1 MALRFFN
8 TYSRQIEEFEPC
20 DPTACPA
27 RMYTCGPTVY
37 SRAHIGNF
45 RAYIFED
52 LLQRHLELRGY
63 KVHRVMNITDVEDKT
78 IRGARE
84 AGVQL
89 QKFTEQF
96 KDAFFEDAHT
106 LRIKRADEYPAATDQ
121 RYIDRMIEMISA
133 LIAKGLAYQADD
145 KSVYFRINK
154 FPDYGK
160 LAHFDLT
167 QLQSTGRVKHDEY
180 DKEHIGD
187 FALWKAWDEAD
198 GDVKW
203 DSPWGPGR
211 PGWHIECSAMSM
223 ALLGDQIDIHC
234 GGVDNI
240 FPHHEAEIAQSEGVT
255 GKKFVR
261 YWLHCAHLL
270 VDGQKMAKSLGN
282 FYTVPDVLAKG
293 YTGRELRYALLRVH
307 YRVPLN
313 FTWEGMNEA
322 RESLARIDEWLARL
336 REIAKS
342 GNVRRPTSGGQ
353 RPTTAFEDALDD
365 DLNISA
371 ALGFLFESIRETNR
385 AMDQNEMDA
394 ASASAWLD
402 WWKRINTVLDLEA
415 ETDVAIPDEVA
426 AARTTTRGR
435 TARKELE
442 TQRRTARADLCARL
456 GSARHER
463 RGKTHARHWIRVA
476 HFAFIALRTRNQTAR
491 SPQRTGCA
499 PIREVRHRNILNN
512 ARDLSGC
519 IAAGLVAKC
528 QSPCTQHESRRPD
541 FRTA

>member
-8 TYSRQIEEFEPC
+8 TYSREIEEFEPR
-20 DPTACPA
+20 DPAA
-27 RMYTCGPTVY
+27 RPITIYTCGPTVY

-45 RAYIFED
+45 RAYVFED

-63 KVHRVMNITDVEDKT
+63 KVHRVMNITDVDDKT

-84 AGVQL
+84 ANVPL
-89 QKFTEQF
+89 AKFTEQF
-96 KDAFFEDAHT
+96 KQAFFRDAKT
-106 LRIKRADEYPAATDQ
+106 LGIKRADEFPCATDQ
-121 RYIDRMIEMISA
+121 RYIDRMIGMISA
-133 LIAKGLAYQADD
+133 LISTGLAYQADD
-145 KSVYFRINK
+145 RSVYFRINK
-154 FPDYGK
+154 FPDYGR

-180 DKEHIGD
+180 DKEHVGD
-187 FALWKAWDEAD
+187 FALWKAWDEED

-203 DSPWGPGR
+203 DSPWGAGR
-211 PGWHIECSAMSM
+211 PGWHIECSAMAT

-255 GKKFVR
+255 AKKFVH

-282 FYTVPDVLAKG
+282 FYTVPDVLAKD
-293 YTGRELRYALLRVH
+293 YTGRELRYALMRVH

-336 REIAKS
+336 REMAGTPS
-342 GNVRRPTSGGQ
+342 RGRRAAL
-353 RPTTAFEDALDD
+353 RADPTTQFEDALDD

-385 AMDQNEMDA
+385 AMDQSEMDA
-394 ASASAWLD
+394 HSASAWLD
-402 WWKRINTVLDLEA
+402 WWKRINTVLDLEPEA
-415 ETDVAIPDEVA
+415 DTRIPVEVA
-426 AARTTTRGR
+426 YLAQQRENARQEKNWKRSD
-435 TARKELE
+435 ELRE
-442 TQRRTARADLCARL
+442 QI
-456 GSARHER
+456 SAF
-463 RGKTHARHWIRVA
+463 GW
-476 HFAFIALRTRNQTAR
+476 
-491 SPQRTGCA
+491 
-499 PIREVRHRNILNN
+499 EVRDAKDGPKLTR
-512 ARDLSGC
+512 RSGS
-519 IAAGLVAKC
+519 G
-528 QSPCTQHESRRPD
+528 
-541 FRTA
+541 

>member
-8 TYSRQIEEFEPC
+8 TYSREIEEFEPR
-20 DPTACPA
+20 DPTARPI

-63 KVHRVMNITDVEDKT
+63 NVHRVMNITDVEDKT

-84 AGVQL
+84 ARVPL

-96 KDAFFEDAHT
+96 KEAFFEDAHM

-121 RYIDRMIEMISA
+121 RYIDRMIEMISV
-133 LIAKGLAYQADD
+133 LISKGLAYQADD
-145 KSVYFRINK
+145 KSVYFRLNK

-307 YRVPLN
+307 YRTQLN
-313 FTWEGMNEA
+313 FTWDGMKEA
-322 RESLARIDEWLARL
+322 RESLGRIDDWLERL
-336 REIAKS
+336 RESAGDNSAKIDNKF
-342 GNVRRPTSGGQ
+342 GHE
-353 RPTTAFEDALDD
+353 FDDALDD

-371 ALGFLFESIRETNR
+371 ALGFLFETIRETNR
-385 AMDQNEMDA
+385 AMDGNKLDSKA
-394 ASASAWLD
+394 AARRLN
-402 WWKRINTVLDLEA
+402 WWNRINQTLNFEGEGA
-415 ETDVAIPDEVA
+415 ELPDEVA
-426 AARTTTRGR
+426 RLAEERS
-435 TARKELE
+435 
-442 TQRRTARADLCARL
+442 QARL
-456 GSARHER
+456 AKDFRKSDELRD
-463 RGKTHARHWIRVA
+463 KLN
-476 HFAFIALRTRNQTAR
+476 AL
-491 SPQRTGCA
+491 GW
-499 PIREVRHRNILNN
+499 E
-512 ARDLSGC
+512 ARDTKDGQK
-519 IAAGLVAKC
+519 ITRRAGA
-528 QSPCTQHESRRPD
+528 
-541 FRTA
+541 

>member
-1 MALRFFN
+1 MPLRFFN
-8 TYSRQIEEFEPC
+8 TYSREIEEFEPR
-20 DPTACPA
+20 DPDARPI

-63 KVHRVMNITDVEDKT
+63 KVHRVMNITDVDDKT

-84 AGVQL
+84 AGVPL
-89 QKFTEQF
+89 AKFTAQF
-96 KDAFFEDAHT
+96 KEAFFEDVET
-106 LRIKRADEYPAATDQ
+106 LRIKRADEFPAATEQ
-121 RYIDRMIEMISA
+121 RYIARMIDMIGV
-133 LIAKGLAYQADD
+133 LISRGLAYQAED
-145 KSVYFRINK
+145 KSVYYRINK
-154 FPDYGK
+154 FPNYGK

-187 FALWKAWDEAD
+187 FALWKAWDEED
-198 GDVKW
+198 GNVKW

-211 PGWHIECSAMSM
+211 PGWHIECSAMST

-255 GKKFVR
+255 GEKFVR

-336 REIAKS
+336 REIAEQE
-342 GNVRRPTSGGQ
+342 NAQ
-353 RPTTAFEDALDD
+353 RSTPINREQASNAQLSTQKPDFENALDD

-371 ALGFLFESIRETNR
+371 ALGFLFESIRDTNR
-385 AMDQNEMDA
+385 AMDQGKLEV
-394 ASASAWLD
+394 ASAQAWLA
-402 WWKRINTVLDLEA
+402 WWERINRVLALEDGEPRVYTLPAGTGEFAIKGGPAEVKVESELSTRAELGTVHVRGGAL
-415 ETDVAIPDEVA
+415 PPEVA
-426 AARTTTRGR
+426 SLIEQRAHVRKAKDFRKSDELRDKIGALGWEIR
-435 TARKELE
+435 DTASGVSL
-442 TQRRTARADLCARL
+442 L
-456 GSARHER
+456 R
-463 RGKTHARHWIRVA
+463 RGGPK
-476 HFAFIALRTRNQTAR
+476 
-491 SPQRTGCA
+491 
-499 PIREVRHRNILNN
+499 
-512 ARDLSGC
+512 SG
-519 IAAGLVAKC
+519 
-528 QSPCTQHESRRPD
+528 
-541 FRTA
+541 